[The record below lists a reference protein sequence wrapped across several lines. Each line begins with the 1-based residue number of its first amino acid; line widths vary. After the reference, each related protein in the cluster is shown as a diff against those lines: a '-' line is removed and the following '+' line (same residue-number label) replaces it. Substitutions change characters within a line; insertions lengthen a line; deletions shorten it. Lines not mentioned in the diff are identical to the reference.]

1 MATYRLNEHLNRD
14 WPDCPDPGGQALQ
27 RHSVKL
33 RRFLL
38 AFIICLTFLNLACHA
53 ANSITSTKIRDILDH
68 PRNYENKEVTI
79 YGTVTKTVS
88 LLVVKYFEIQDGTGA
103 ISVVTDKLL
112 PAKGEKLK
120 VTGRMA
126 VIEVGTER
134 WVVLRE
140 NNERNSQ
147 KAASKNPEA
156 RQI

>member
-1 MATYRLNEHLNRD
+1 M
-14 WPDCPDPGGQALQ
+14 
-27 RHSVKL
+27 KL
-33 RRFLL
+33 RKFLL
-38 AFIICLTFLNLACHA
+38 AFIICLAFLNFACHV

-79 YGTVTKTVS
+79 YGTVTNAVS

-147 KAASKNPEA
+147 KAASKNSEA
-156 RQI
+156 TQGV

>member
-1 MATYRLNEHLNRD
+1 M
-14 WPDCPDPGGQALQ
+14 
-27 RHSVKL
+27 KL

-38 AFIICLTFLNLACHA
+38 AFIICLAFLNFACHV

-79 YGTVTKTVS
+79 YGTVTNAVS
-88 LLVVKYFEIQDGTGA
+88 LLVVKYFEIQDDTGA

-140 NNERNSQ
+140 NNERNGGRP
-147 KAASKNPEA
+147 ASHG
-156 RQI
+156 ICC

>member
-1 MATYRLNEHLNRD
+1 M
-14 WPDCPDPGGQALQ
+14 
-27 RHSVKL
+27 KL

-38 AFIICLTFLNLACHA
+38 AFIICLAFLNFACHV

-79 YGTVTKTVS
+79 YGTVTNAVS
-88 LLVVKYFEIQDGTGA
+88 LLVVKYFEIQDDTGA

-147 KAASKNPEA
+147 KAASKTSEA
-156 RQI
+156 TQGV